1 MKDFKIACV
10 YFWKYLKQ
18 YWVAVTI
25 MIVLTLLATFFQV
38 IAPIYMGNAVTALTK
53 YVARLADPAT
63 RASASMATFYTALK
77 LMALYFLLNV
87 LAQFIA
93 WMIMSKFNADATNGM
108 RKNLFAKL
116 QRMKIRY
123 FDTHQDGKILS
134 LFTSD
139 IDNIFNA
146 LNNAVFEIVSQGAL
160 YIGTLIMM
168 FSINVKLALITVAS
182 TPFVL
187 VIALVIMSKA
197 RKYLDA
203 QQDEIS
209 NLNGYVNEQING
221 EQVILSN
228 GLQQES
234 IAGFKKYNRRVKD
247 TMFKGQFYSGLLF
260 PLMQGLSLLNLAIV
274 IVGGIWLIV
283 ADSMNTA
290 TGLGLIVMFVQYS
303 QTYFQPLTQLTSIY
317 SMIQLALTGAKRLAK
332 VEAQPEEDLV
342 LDGKKQEDLRSKV
355 ALNDVHFSYD
365 EGKEILH
372 GIDLS
377 VKKGQMLALVGP
389 TGSGKTTT
397 MNLFNRFYDVDSG
410 TITFDGVDV
419 RDLTLKS
426 LRSKVGIVL
435 QDSLL
440 FTGTIAENIKYGK
453 PDASDEEM
461 IFAAKQA
468 QIHDFIMSLPE
479 GYATRVSDEQSIFS
493 TGQKQLVSIART
505 LLSDPDFLILD
516 EATSN
521 VDTVTEEK
529 IQQAMDAVLADRT
542 SFVIAHRL
550 KTIINCEVKAM
561 IRYQDVGMKYGENT
575 ILEHIDLEI
584 DAGEFF
590 VLVGP
595 SGSGKTTLLRMLNQL
610 TLPTQGDIY
619 LNNKKIKEYDKQKL
633 RLNTGYVLQD
643 SSLFPNLTLEDNIT
657 IQLEQL
663 GVTKEK
669 RRARAAELLKS
680 VELDPKVFAK
690 RKPAE
695 LSGGQKQ
702 RVAIVRALA
711 TKPDLV
717 LMDESFSALDP
728 VLRRQSQDLILDLHQ
743 KLKPTIV
750 FVTHDMQEA
759 LRLGDRIAVLHA
771 GHLQQV
777 GTPTQIMQQP
787 ANDFVKDFF
796 DPECPHFWNLEYLLQ
811 TAYPTKIADAKNAV
825 ELESFDD
832 LLTQLQKTPELRF
845 TYQAQTYQLTYQG
858 LLAYLAEQGGR
869 R

>member
-453 PDASDEEM
+453 SDASDEEM

-529 IQQAMDAVLADRT
+529 IQQAMDAVLAGRT

-550 KTIINCEVKAM
+550 KTIINA
-561 IRYQDVGMKYGENT
+561 
-575 ILEHIDLEI
+575 
-584 DAGEFF
+584 
-590 VLVGP
+590 
-595 SGSGKTTLLRMLNQL
+595 
-610 TLPTQGDIY
+610 
-619 LNNKKIKEYDKQKL
+619 DK
-633 RLNTGYVLQD
+633 
-643 SSLFPNLTLEDNIT
+643 
-657 IQLEQL
+657 
-663 GVTKEK
+663 
-669 RRARAAELLKS
+669 
-680 VELDPKVFAK
+680 
-690 RKPAE
+690 
-695 LSGGQKQ
+695 
-702 RVAIVRALA
+702 
-711 TKPDLV
+711 
-717 LMDESFSALDP
+717 
-728 VLRRQSQDLILDLHQ
+728 
-743 KLKPTIV
+743 
-750 FVTHDMQEA
+750 
-759 LRLGDRIAVLHA
+759 IAVLRD
-771 GHLQQV
+771 GNV
-777 GTPTQIMQQP
+777 I
-787 ANDFVKDFF
+787 
-796 DPECPHFWNLEYLLQ
+796 
-811 TAYPTKIADAKNAV
+811 
-825 ELESFDD
+825 
-832 LLTQLQKTPELRF
+832 
-845 TYQAQTYQLTYQG
+845 
-858 LLAYLAEQGGR
+858 EQGSHAELIAQKGFYYDLYTNQMVLD
-869 R
+869 

>member
-1 MKDFKIACV
+1 MKDFKIACG

-18 YWVAVTI
+18 YWIAVTI

-38 IAPIYMGNAVTALTK
+38 IAPIYMGNAVTALTE
-53 YVARLADPAT
+53 YVAQLADPAT

-160 YIGTLIMM
+160 YIGTLVVM

-234 IAGFKKYNRRVKD
+234 IAGFKKCNQRVKD

-317 SMIQLALTGAKRLAK
+317 SMIQLALTGARRLAK

-342 LDGKKQEDLRSKV
+342 LDGKKQEGLRSKV

-410 TITFDGVDV
+410 TVTFDGVDV

-440 FTGTIAENIKYGK
+440 FTGTIAENIKYGA
-453 PDASDEEM
+453 PNASDEEM

-479 GYATRVSDEQSIFS
+479 GYATKVSDEQSIFS

-529 IQQAMDAVLADRT
+529 IQQAMDAVLAGRT

-550 KTIINCEVKAM
+550 KTIINA
-561 IRYQDVGMKYGENT
+561 
-575 ILEHIDLEI
+575 
-584 DAGEFF
+584 
-590 VLVGP
+590 
-595 SGSGKTTLLRMLNQL
+595 
-610 TLPTQGDIY
+610 
-619 LNNKKIKEYDKQKL
+619 DK
-633 RLNTGYVLQD
+633 
-643 SSLFPNLTLEDNIT
+643 
-657 IQLEQL
+657 
-663 GVTKEK
+663 
-669 RRARAAELLKS
+669 
-680 VELDPKVFAK
+680 
-690 RKPAE
+690 
-695 LSGGQKQ
+695 
-702 RVAIVRALA
+702 
-711 TKPDLV
+711 
-717 LMDESFSALDP
+717 
-728 VLRRQSQDLILDLHQ
+728 
-743 KLKPTIV
+743 
-750 FVTHDMQEA
+750 
-759 LRLGDRIAVLHA
+759 IAVLRD
-771 GHLQQV
+771 GNV
-777 GTPTQIMQQP
+777 I
-787 ANDFVKDFF
+787 
-796 DPECPHFWNLEYLLQ
+796 
-811 TAYPTKIADAKNAV
+811 
-825 ELESFDD
+825 
-832 LLTQLQKTPELRF
+832 
-845 TYQAQTYQLTYQG
+845 
-858 LLAYLAEQGGR
+858 EQGSHSELIAQKGFYYDLYTNQMVLD
-869 R
+869 

>member
-1 MKDFKIACV
+1 MKDFKIACG

-18 YWVAVTI
+18 YWLAVTI

-53 YVARLADPAT
+53 YVAQLADPAT
-63 RASASMATFYTALK
+63 RASASMIAFYTALK

-160 YIGTLIMM
+160 YIGTLIVM

-234 IAGFKKYNRRVKD
+234 IAGFKKYNQRVKD

-317 SMIQLALTGAKRLAK
+317 SMIQLALTGAKRLTK

-365 EGKEILH
+365 EGKEIVH

-529 IQQAMDAVLADRT
+529 IQQAMDAVLAGRT

-550 KTIINCEVKAM
+550 KTIINA
-561 IRYQDVGMKYGENT
+561 
-575 ILEHIDLEI
+575 
-584 DAGEFF
+584 
-590 VLVGP
+590 
-595 SGSGKTTLLRMLNQL
+595 
-610 TLPTQGDIY
+610 
-619 LNNKKIKEYDKQKL
+619 DK
-633 RLNTGYVLQD
+633 
-643 SSLFPNLTLEDNIT
+643 
-657 IQLEQL
+657 
-663 GVTKEK
+663 
-669 RRARAAELLKS
+669 
-680 VELDPKVFAK
+680 
-690 RKPAE
+690 
-695 LSGGQKQ
+695 
-702 RVAIVRALA
+702 
-711 TKPDLV
+711 
-717 LMDESFSALDP
+717 
-728 VLRRQSQDLILDLHQ
+728 
-743 KLKPTIV
+743 
-750 FVTHDMQEA
+750 
-759 LRLGDRIAVLHA
+759 IAVLRD
-771 GHLQQV
+771 GNV
-777 GTPTQIMQQP
+777 I
-787 ANDFVKDFF
+787 
-796 DPECPHFWNLEYLLQ
+796 
-811 TAYPTKIADAKNAV
+811 
-825 ELESFDD
+825 
-832 LLTQLQKTPELRF
+832 
-845 TYQAQTYQLTYQG
+845 
-858 LLAYLAEQGGR
+858 EQGSHAELIAQKGFYYDLYTNQMVLD
-869 R
+869 

>member
-1 MKDFKIACV
+1 MKDFKIACG

-18 YWVAVTI
+18 YWLAVTI

-38 IAPIYMGNAVTALTK
+38 IAPIYMGNAVTVLTK
-53 YVARLADPAT
+53 YVAQLADPVT
-63 RASASMATFYTALK
+63 RASASMAAFYTALK

-160 YIGTLIMM
+160 YIGTLIVM

-234 IAGFKKYNRRVKD
+234 IAGFKKYNQRVKD

-317 SMIQLALTGAKRLAK
+317 SMIQLALTGARRLAK
-332 VEAQPEEDLV
+332 VEAQAEEDLV
-342 LDGKKQEDLRSKV
+342 LDGKKQEGLRSKV

-377 VKKGQMLALVGP
+377 VDKGQMLALVGP

-397 MNLFNRFYDVDSG
+397 INLFNRFYDVNSG
-410 TITFDGVDV
+410 SVTFDGVDV

-440 FTGTIAENIKYGK
+440 FTGTIADNIKYGK

-461 IFAAKQA
+461 IAAAKQA
-468 QIHDFIMSLPE
+468 QIHDFVVSLPD
-479 GYATRVSDEQSIFS
+479 GYATKVSDEQSIFS
-493 TGQKQLVSIART
+493 MGQKQLVSIART

-529 IQQAMDAVLADRT
+529 IQQAMDAVLAGRT

-550 KTIINCEVKAM
+550 KTIVNA
-561 IRYQDVGMKYGENT
+561 
-575 ILEHIDLEI
+575 
-584 DAGEFF
+584 
-590 VLVGP
+590 
-595 SGSGKTTLLRMLNQL
+595 
-610 TLPTQGDIY
+610 
-619 LNNKKIKEYDKQKL
+619 DK
-633 RLNTGYVLQD
+633 
-643 SSLFPNLTLEDNIT
+643 
-657 IQLEQL
+657 
-663 GVTKEK
+663 
-669 RRARAAELLKS
+669 
-680 VELDPKVFAK
+680 
-690 RKPAE
+690 
-695 LSGGQKQ
+695 
-702 RVAIVRALA
+702 
-711 TKPDLV
+711 
-717 LMDESFSALDP
+717 
-728 VLRRQSQDLILDLHQ
+728 
-743 KLKPTIV
+743 
-750 FVTHDMQEA
+750 
-759 LRLGDRIAVLHA
+759 IAVLRD
-771 GHLQQV
+771 GNV
-777 GTPTQIMQQP
+777 I
-787 ANDFVKDFF
+787 
-796 DPECPHFWNLEYLLQ
+796 
-811 TAYPTKIADAKNAV
+811 
-825 ELESFDD
+825 
-832 LLTQLQKTPELRF
+832 
-845 TYQAQTYQLTYQG
+845 
-858 LLAYLAEQGGR
+858 EQGSHAELIAQKGFYYDLYTNQMVLD
-869 R
+869 

>member
-1 MKDFKIACV
+1 MKDFKIACG

-18 YWVAVTI
+18 YWLAVTI

-53 YVARLADPAT
+53 YVAQLADPVT
-63 RASASMATFYTALK
+63 RASASMAAFYTALK

-160 YIGTLIMM
+160 YIGTLIVM
-168 FSINVKLALITVAS
+168 FSINVKLALTTVAS

-234 IAGFKKYNRRVKD
+234 IAEFKKYNQRVKD

-317 SMIQLALTGAKRLAK
+317 SMIQLALTGARRLAK
-332 VEAQPEEDLV
+332 VEAQAEEDLV
-342 LDGKKQEDLRSKV
+342 LDGKKQEGLRSKV

-377 VKKGQMLALVGP
+377 VDKGQMLALVGP

-410 TITFDGVDV
+410 SVTFDGVDV

-440 FTGTIAENIKYGK
+440 FTGTIADNIKYGK

-461 IFAAKQA
+461 IAAAKQA
-468 QIHDFIMSLPE
+468 QIHDFVVSLPD
-479 GYATRVSDEQSIFS
+479 GYATKVSDEQSIFS

-529 IQQAMDAVLADRT
+529 IQQAMDAVLAGRT

-550 KTIINCEVKAM
+550 KTIVNA
-561 IRYQDVGMKYGENT
+561 
-575 ILEHIDLEI
+575 
-584 DAGEFF
+584 
-590 VLVGP
+590 
-595 SGSGKTTLLRMLNQL
+595 
-610 TLPTQGDIY
+610 
-619 LNNKKIKEYDKQKL
+619 DK
-633 RLNTGYVLQD
+633 
-643 SSLFPNLTLEDNIT
+643 
-657 IQLEQL
+657 
-663 GVTKEK
+663 
-669 RRARAAELLKS
+669 
-680 VELDPKVFAK
+680 
-690 RKPAE
+690 
-695 LSGGQKQ
+695 
-702 RVAIVRALA
+702 
-711 TKPDLV
+711 
-717 LMDESFSALDP
+717 
-728 VLRRQSQDLILDLHQ
+728 
-743 KLKPTIV
+743 
-750 FVTHDMQEA
+750 
-759 LRLGDRIAVLHA
+759 IAVLRD
-771 GHLQQV
+771 GNV
-777 GTPTQIMQQP
+777 I
-787 ANDFVKDFF
+787 
-796 DPECPHFWNLEYLLQ
+796 
-811 TAYPTKIADAKNAV
+811 
-825 ELESFDD
+825 
-832 LLTQLQKTPELRF
+832 
-845 TYQAQTYQLTYQG
+845 
-858 LLAYLAEQGGR
+858 EQGSHAELIAQKGFYYDLYTNQMVLD
-869 R
+869 

>member
-1 MKDFKIACV
+1 MKDFKIACG

-18 YWVAVTI
+18 YWLAVTI

-38 IAPIYMGNAVTALTK
+38 IAPIYMGNAVTVLTK
-53 YVARLADPAT
+53 YVAQLADPVT
-63 RASASMATFYTALK
+63 RASASMAAFYTALK

-160 YIGTLIMM
+160 YIGTLIVM

-234 IAGFKKYNRRVKD
+234 IAGFKKYNQRVKD

-317 SMIQLALTGAKRLAK
+317 SMIQLALTGARRLAK
-332 VEAQPEEDLV
+332 VEAQAEEDLV
-342 LDGKKQEDLRSKV
+342 LDGKKQEGLRSKV

-377 VKKGQMLALVGP
+377 VDKGQMLALVGP

-397 MNLFNRFYDVDSG
+397 INLFNRFYDVNSG
-410 TITFDGVDV
+410 SVTFDGVDV

-440 FTGTIAENIKYGK
+440 FTGTIADNIKYGK

-461 IFAAKQA
+461 IAAAKQA
-468 QIHDFIMSLPE
+468 QIHDFVVSLPD
-479 GYATRVSDEQSIFS
+479 GYATKVSDEQSIFS

-529 IQQAMDAVLADRT
+529 IQQAMDAVLAGRT

-550 KTIINCEVKAM
+550 KTIVNA
-561 IRYQDVGMKYGENT
+561 
-575 ILEHIDLEI
+575 
-584 DAGEFF
+584 
-590 VLVGP
+590 
-595 SGSGKTTLLRMLNQL
+595 
-610 TLPTQGDIY
+610 
-619 LNNKKIKEYDKQKL
+619 DK
-633 RLNTGYVLQD
+633 
-643 SSLFPNLTLEDNIT
+643 
-657 IQLEQL
+657 
-663 GVTKEK
+663 
-669 RRARAAELLKS
+669 
-680 VELDPKVFAK
+680 
-690 RKPAE
+690 
-695 LSGGQKQ
+695 
-702 RVAIVRALA
+702 
-711 TKPDLV
+711 
-717 LMDESFSALDP
+717 
-728 VLRRQSQDLILDLHQ
+728 
-743 KLKPTIV
+743 
-750 FVTHDMQEA
+750 
-759 LRLGDRIAVLHA
+759 IAVLRD
-771 GHLQQV
+771 GNV
-777 GTPTQIMQQP
+777 I
-787 ANDFVKDFF
+787 
-796 DPECPHFWNLEYLLQ
+796 
-811 TAYPTKIADAKNAV
+811 
-825 ELESFDD
+825 
-832 LLTQLQKTPELRF
+832 
-845 TYQAQTYQLTYQG
+845 
-858 LLAYLAEQGGR
+858 EQGSHAELIAQKGSYYDLYTNQMVLD
-869 R
+869 

>member
-1 MKDFKIACV
+1 MKDFKIACG

-18 YWVAVTI
+18 YWSAVTI

-38 IAPIYMGNAVTALTK
+38 IAPIYMGNAVTALSE

-146 LNNAVFEIVSQGAL
+146 LNNAIFEIVSQGAL
-160 YIGTLIMM
+160 YIGTLIVM

-234 IAGFKKYNRRVKD
+234 IAGFKKYNQRVKD

-290 TGLGLIVMFVQYS
+290 IGLGLIVMFVQYS

-317 SMIQLALTGAKRLAK
+317 SMIQLALTGARRLAK

-342 LDGKKQEDLRSKV
+342 LDGKKQEGLHSKV

-410 TITFDGVDV
+410 SVTFDGVDV

-440 FTGTIAENIKYGK
+440 FTGTIADNIKYGK

-461 IFAAKQA
+461 IVAAKQA
-468 QIHDFIMSLPE
+468 QIHDFVVSLPD
-479 GYATRVSDEQSIFS
+479 GYATKVSDEQSIFS

-505 LLSDPDFLILD
+505 LLSDPDLLILD

-529 IQQAMDAVLADRT
+529 IQQAMDAVLAGRT

-550 KTIINCEVKAM
+550 KTIVNADKIA
-561 IRYQDVGMKYGENT
+561 
-575 ILEHIDLEI
+575 
-584 DAGEFF
+584 
-590 VLVGP
+590 VLRDGNVIEQ
-595 SGSGKTTLLRMLNQL
+595 GSH
-610 TLPTQGDIY
+610 
-619 LNNKKIKEYDKQKL
+619 
-633 RLNTGYVLQD
+633 
-643 SSLFPNLTLEDNIT
+643 
-657 IQLEQL
+657 
-663 GVTKEK
+663 
-669 RRARAAELLKS
+669 AELLAQKGFYYDLYTNQM
-680 VELDPKVFAK
+680 VLD
-690 RKPAE
+690 R
-695 LSGGQKQ
+695 
-702 RVAIVRALA
+702 
-711 TKPDLV
+711 
-717 LMDESFSALDP
+717 
-728 VLRRQSQDLILDLHQ
+728 
-743 KLKPTIV
+743 
-750 FVTHDMQEA
+750 
-759 LRLGDRIAVLHA
+759 
-771 GHLQQV
+771 
-777 GTPTQIMQQP
+777 
-787 ANDFVKDFF
+787 
-796 DPECPHFWNLEYLLQ
+796 
-811 TAYPTKIADAKNAV
+811 
-825 ELESFDD
+825 
-832 LLTQLQKTPELRF
+832 
-845 TYQAQTYQLTYQG
+845 
-858 LLAYLAEQGGR
+858 
-869 R
+869 

>member
-1 MKDFKIACV
+1 MKDFKIACG

-18 YWVAVTI
+18 YWLAVTI

-53 YVARLADPAT
+53 YVAQLADPAT
-63 RASASMATFYTALK
+63 RASASMAAFYTALK

-160 YIGTLIMM
+160 YIGTLIVM

-234 IAGFKKYNRRVKD
+234 IAGFKKYNQRVKD

-317 SMIQLALTGAKRLAK
+317 SMIQLALTGARRLAK

-342 LDGKKQEDLRSKV
+342 LDGKKQEGLRSKV

-410 TITFDGVDV
+410 SVTFDGVDV

-440 FTGTIAENIKYGK
+440 FTGTIADNIKYGR

-461 IFAAKQA
+461 IAAAKQA
-468 QIHDFIMSLPE
+468 QIHDFIVSLPD
-479 GYATRVSDEQSIFS
+479 GYATKVSDEQSIFS

-529 IQQAMDAVLADRT
+529 IQQAMDAVLAGRT

-550 KTIINCEVKAM
+550 KTIVNA
-561 IRYQDVGMKYGENT
+561 
-575 ILEHIDLEI
+575 
-584 DAGEFF
+584 
-590 VLVGP
+590 
-595 SGSGKTTLLRMLNQL
+595 
-610 TLPTQGDIY
+610 
-619 LNNKKIKEYDKQKL
+619 DK
-633 RLNTGYVLQD
+633 
-643 SSLFPNLTLEDNIT
+643 
-657 IQLEQL
+657 
-663 GVTKEK
+663 
-669 RRARAAELLKS
+669 
-680 VELDPKVFAK
+680 
-690 RKPAE
+690 
-695 LSGGQKQ
+695 
-702 RVAIVRALA
+702 
-711 TKPDLV
+711 
-717 LMDESFSALDP
+717 
-728 VLRRQSQDLILDLHQ
+728 
-743 KLKPTIV
+743 
-750 FVTHDMQEA
+750 
-759 LRLGDRIAVLHA
+759 IAVLCD
-771 GHLQQV
+771 GNV
-777 GTPTQIMQQP
+777 I
-787 ANDFVKDFF
+787 
-796 DPECPHFWNLEYLLQ
+796 
-811 TAYPTKIADAKNAV
+811 
-825 ELESFDD
+825 
-832 LLTQLQKTPELRF
+832 
-845 TYQAQTYQLTYQG
+845 
-858 LLAYLAEQGGR
+858 EQGSHAELIAQKGFYYDLYTNQMVLD
-869 R
+869 

>member
-1 MKDFKIACV
+1 MKDFKIACG

-18 YWVAVTI
+18 YWLAVTV

-53 YVARLADPAT
+53 YVAQLADPAT
-63 RASASMATFYTALK
+63 RASASMIAFYTALK

-160 YIGTLIMM
+160 YIGTLIVM

-234 IAGFKKYNRRVKD
+234 IAGFKKYNQRVKD

-529 IQQAMDAVLADRT
+529 IQQAMDAVLAGRT

-550 KTIINCEVKAM
+550 KTIINA
-561 IRYQDVGMKYGENT
+561 
-575 ILEHIDLEI
+575 
-584 DAGEFF
+584 
-590 VLVGP
+590 
-595 SGSGKTTLLRMLNQL
+595 
-610 TLPTQGDIY
+610 
-619 LNNKKIKEYDKQKL
+619 DK
-633 RLNTGYVLQD
+633 
-643 SSLFPNLTLEDNIT
+643 
-657 IQLEQL
+657 
-663 GVTKEK
+663 
-669 RRARAAELLKS
+669 
-680 VELDPKVFAK
+680 
-690 RKPAE
+690 
-695 LSGGQKQ
+695 
-702 RVAIVRALA
+702 
-711 TKPDLV
+711 
-717 LMDESFSALDP
+717 
-728 VLRRQSQDLILDLHQ
+728 
-743 KLKPTIV
+743 
-750 FVTHDMQEA
+750 
-759 LRLGDRIAVLHA
+759 IAVLRD
-771 GHLQQV
+771 GNV
-777 GTPTQIMQQP
+777 I
-787 ANDFVKDFF
+787 
-796 DPECPHFWNLEYLLQ
+796 
-811 TAYPTKIADAKNAV
+811 
-825 ELESFDD
+825 
-832 LLTQLQKTPELRF
+832 
-845 TYQAQTYQLTYQG
+845 
-858 LLAYLAEQGGR
+858 EQGSHAELIAQKGFYYDLYTNQMVLD
-869 R
+869 

>member
-1 MKDFKIACV
+1 MKDFKIACS

-18 YWVAVTI
+18 YWMAVTI

-53 YVARLADPAT
+53 YVAQLADPAT
-63 RASASMATFYTALK
+63 RASASMAIFYTALK

-160 YIGTLIMM
+160 YIGTLVVM

-234 IAGFKKYNRRVKD
+234 IAGFKKYNQRVKD

-317 SMIQLALTGAKRLAK
+317 SMIQLALTGARRLAK

-342 LDGKKQEDLRSKV
+342 LDGKKQEGLRSKV

-410 TITFDGVDV
+410 TVTFDGVDV

-440 FTGTIAENIKYGK
+440 FTGTIAENIKYGA
-453 PDASDEEM
+453 PNASDEEM

-479 GYATRVSDEQSIFS
+479 GYATKVSDEQSIFS

-529 IQQAMDAVLADRT
+529 IQQAMDAVLAGRT

-550 KTIINCEVKAM
+550 KTIINA
-561 IRYQDVGMKYGENT
+561 
-575 ILEHIDLEI
+575 
-584 DAGEFF
+584 
-590 VLVGP
+590 
-595 SGSGKTTLLRMLNQL
+595 
-610 TLPTQGDIY
+610 
-619 LNNKKIKEYDKQKL
+619 DK
-633 RLNTGYVLQD
+633 
-643 SSLFPNLTLEDNIT
+643 
-657 IQLEQL
+657 
-663 GVTKEK
+663 
-669 RRARAAELLKS
+669 
-680 VELDPKVFAK
+680 
-690 RKPAE
+690 
-695 LSGGQKQ
+695 
-702 RVAIVRALA
+702 
-711 TKPDLV
+711 
-717 LMDESFSALDP
+717 
-728 VLRRQSQDLILDLHQ
+728 
-743 KLKPTIV
+743 
-750 FVTHDMQEA
+750 
-759 LRLGDRIAVLHA
+759 IAVLRD
-771 GHLQQV
+771 GNV
-777 GTPTQIMQQP
+777 I
-787 ANDFVKDFF
+787 
-796 DPECPHFWNLEYLLQ
+796 
-811 TAYPTKIADAKNAV
+811 
-825 ELESFDD
+825 
-832 LLTQLQKTPELRF
+832 
-845 TYQAQTYQLTYQG
+845 
-858 LLAYLAEQGGR
+858 EQGSHSELIAQKGFYYDLYTNQMVLD
-869 R
+869 

>member
-1 MKDFKIACV
+1 MKDFKIACG

-18 YWVAVTI
+18 YWLAVTI

-53 YVARLADPAT
+53 YVAQLADPAT
-63 RASASMATFYTALK
+63 RASASMIAFYTALK

-160 YIGTLIMM
+160 YIGTLIVM

-234 IAGFKKYNRRVKD
+234 IAGFKKYNQRVKD

-529 IQQAMDAVLADRT
+529 IQQAMDAVLAGRT

-550 KTIINCEVKAM
+550 KTIINA
-561 IRYQDVGMKYGENT
+561 
-575 ILEHIDLEI
+575 
-584 DAGEFF
+584 
-590 VLVGP
+590 
-595 SGSGKTTLLRMLNQL
+595 
-610 TLPTQGDIY
+610 
-619 LNNKKIKEYDKQKL
+619 DK
-633 RLNTGYVLQD
+633 
-643 SSLFPNLTLEDNIT
+643 
-657 IQLEQL
+657 
-663 GVTKEK
+663 
-669 RRARAAELLKS
+669 
-680 VELDPKVFAK
+680 
-690 RKPAE
+690 
-695 LSGGQKQ
+695 
-702 RVAIVRALA
+702 
-711 TKPDLV
+711 
-717 LMDESFSALDP
+717 
-728 VLRRQSQDLILDLHQ
+728 
-743 KLKPTIV
+743 
-750 FVTHDMQEA
+750 
-759 LRLGDRIAVLHA
+759 IAVLRD
-771 GHLQQV
+771 GNV
-777 GTPTQIMQQP
+777 I
-787 ANDFVKDFF
+787 
-796 DPECPHFWNLEYLLQ
+796 
-811 TAYPTKIADAKNAV
+811 
-825 ELESFDD
+825 
-832 LLTQLQKTPELRF
+832 
-845 TYQAQTYQLTYQG
+845 
-858 LLAYLAEQGGR
+858 EQGSHAELIAQKGFYYDLYKNQMVLD
-869 R
+869 

>member
-1 MKDFKIACV
+1 MKDFKIACG

-18 YWVAVTI
+18 YWIAVTI

-53 YVARLADPAT
+53 YVAQLADPAT
-63 RASASMATFYTALK
+63 RASASMIAFYTALK

-160 YIGTLIMM
+160 YIGTLIVM

-234 IAGFKKYNRRVKD
+234 IAGFKKYNQRVKD

-317 SMIQLALTGAKRLAK
+317 SMIQLALTGARRLAK

-397 MNLFNRFYDVDSG
+397 MNLFNRFYEVDSG

-529 IQQAMDAVLADRT
+529 IQQAMDAVLAGRT

-550 KTIINCEVKAM
+550 KTIINA
-561 IRYQDVGMKYGENT
+561 
-575 ILEHIDLEI
+575 
-584 DAGEFF
+584 
-590 VLVGP
+590 
-595 SGSGKTTLLRMLNQL
+595 
-610 TLPTQGDIY
+610 
-619 LNNKKIKEYDKQKL
+619 DK
-633 RLNTGYVLQD
+633 
-643 SSLFPNLTLEDNIT
+643 
-657 IQLEQL
+657 
-663 GVTKEK
+663 
-669 RRARAAELLKS
+669 
-680 VELDPKVFAK
+680 
-690 RKPAE
+690 
-695 LSGGQKQ
+695 
-702 RVAIVRALA
+702 
-711 TKPDLV
+711 
-717 LMDESFSALDP
+717 
-728 VLRRQSQDLILDLHQ
+728 
-743 KLKPTIV
+743 
-750 FVTHDMQEA
+750 
-759 LRLGDRIAVLHA
+759 IAVLRD
-771 GHLQQV
+771 GNV
-777 GTPTQIMQQP
+777 I
-787 ANDFVKDFF
+787 
-796 DPECPHFWNLEYLLQ
+796 
-811 TAYPTKIADAKNAV
+811 
-825 ELESFDD
+825 
-832 LLTQLQKTPELRF
+832 
-845 TYQAQTYQLTYQG
+845 
-858 LLAYLAEQGGR
+858 EQGSHAELIAQKGFYYDLYTNQMVLD
-869 R
+869 

>member
-1 MKDFKIACV
+1 MKDFKIACG

-18 YWVAVTI
+18 YWLAVTI

-53 YVARLADPAT
+53 YVAQLADPAT
-63 RASASMATFYTALK
+63 RASASMIAFYTALK

-160 YIGTLIMM
+160 YIGTLIVM

-234 IAGFKKYNRRVKD
+234 IAGFKKYNQRVKD

-317 SMIQLALTGAKRLAK
+317 SMIQLALTGARRLAK

-342 LDGKKQEDLRSKV
+342 LGGKKQEGLRSKV

-529 IQQAMDAVLADRT
+529 IQQAMAAVLAGRT

-550 KTIINCEVKAM
+550 KTIINA
-561 IRYQDVGMKYGENT
+561 
-575 ILEHIDLEI
+575 
-584 DAGEFF
+584 
-590 VLVGP
+590 
-595 SGSGKTTLLRMLNQL
+595 
-610 TLPTQGDIY
+610 
-619 LNNKKIKEYDKQKL
+619 DK
-633 RLNTGYVLQD
+633 
-643 SSLFPNLTLEDNIT
+643 
-657 IQLEQL
+657 
-663 GVTKEK
+663 
-669 RRARAAELLKS
+669 
-680 VELDPKVFAK
+680 
-690 RKPAE
+690 
-695 LSGGQKQ
+695 
-702 RVAIVRALA
+702 
-711 TKPDLV
+711 
-717 LMDESFSALDP
+717 
-728 VLRRQSQDLILDLHQ
+728 
-743 KLKPTIV
+743 
-750 FVTHDMQEA
+750 
-759 LRLGDRIAVLHA
+759 IAVLRD
-771 GHLQQV
+771 GNV
-777 GTPTQIMQQP
+777 I
-787 ANDFVKDFF
+787 
-796 DPECPHFWNLEYLLQ
+796 
-811 TAYPTKIADAKNAV
+811 
-825 ELESFDD
+825 
-832 LLTQLQKTPELRF
+832 
-845 TYQAQTYQLTYQG
+845 
-858 LLAYLAEQGGR
+858 EQGSHAELIAQKGFYYDLYTNQMVLD
-869 R
+869 

>member
-1 MKDFKIACV
+1 MQDFKIACA

-53 YVARLADPAT
+53 YVAQLADPAT

-160 YIGTLIMM
+160 YIGTLVVM

-234 IAGFKKYNRRVKD
+234 IAGFKKYNQRVKD

-317 SMIQLALTGAKRLAK
+317 SMIQLALTGARRLAK

-342 LDGKKQEDLRSKV
+342 LDGKKQEGLRSKV

-410 TITFDGVDV
+410 TVTFDGVDV

-440 FTGTIAENIKYGK
+440 FTGTIAENIKYGA
-453 PDASDEEM
+453 PNASDEEM

-479 GYATRVSDEQSIFS
+479 GYATKVSDEQSIFS

-529 IQQAMDAVLADRT
+529 IQQAMDAVLAGRT

-550 KTIINCEVKAM
+550 KTIINA
-561 IRYQDVGMKYGENT
+561 
-575 ILEHIDLEI
+575 
-584 DAGEFF
+584 
-590 VLVGP
+590 
-595 SGSGKTTLLRMLNQL
+595 
-610 TLPTQGDIY
+610 
-619 LNNKKIKEYDKQKL
+619 DK
-633 RLNTGYVLQD
+633 
-643 SSLFPNLTLEDNIT
+643 
-657 IQLEQL
+657 
-663 GVTKEK
+663 
-669 RRARAAELLKS
+669 
-680 VELDPKVFAK
+680 
-690 RKPAE
+690 
-695 LSGGQKQ
+695 
-702 RVAIVRALA
+702 
-711 TKPDLV
+711 
-717 LMDESFSALDP
+717 
-728 VLRRQSQDLILDLHQ
+728 
-743 KLKPTIV
+743 
-750 FVTHDMQEA
+750 
-759 LRLGDRIAVLHA
+759 IAVLRD
-771 GHLQQV
+771 GNV
-777 GTPTQIMQQP
+777 I
-787 ANDFVKDFF
+787 
-796 DPECPHFWNLEYLLQ
+796 
-811 TAYPTKIADAKNAV
+811 
-825 ELESFDD
+825 
-832 LLTQLQKTPELRF
+832 
-845 TYQAQTYQLTYQG
+845 
-858 LLAYLAEQGGR
+858 EQGSHSELIAQKGFYYDLYTNQMVLD
-869 R
+869 